1 MKMRNVILLPALASA
16 LLFSGGCATRN
27 ALAVKPVPLDSFA
40 PAKAKVALALGSGGV
55 RGAGHIGVLRELERR
70 GIKPEFVAGKSA
82 GAVVGGLWASGAKAD
97 ELSEMA
103 SSAGFWDIADFSP
116 GPEGFSS
123 GSALRAWVGKR
134 AKKQRIGDFP
144 VAFAAIAVDLST
156 GREGALASGPAAEA
170 LGASSAI
177 PGAFAPY
184 RDGEGGVWADGGSV
198 NPVPVDWAA
207 KSAPLVLIA
216 SDAYCSGPRL
226 LSEGFLS
233 YAAAAFRHAAC
244 QNARRSMEAAD
255 VAVGLEWEPKEPR
268 SMEGLKEAE
277 AMGMRSARKALDA
290 YCAGPAPE
298 EKKAAL
304 RCGQGSFLK
313 ESDPSSALE
322 KP

>member
-1 MKMRNVILLPALASA
+1 MKMRNMALPAALAA
-16 LLFSGGCATRN
+16 AVLLSGCAARN
-27 ALAVKPVPLDSFA
+27 VLEAKPEPLERFA
-40 PAKAKVALALGSGGV
+40 PGKARVALALGSGGV

-70 GIKPEFVAGKSA
+70 GIRPDFVAGKSA
-82 GAVVGGLWASGAKAD
+82 GAVVGGLWASGAKAA

-123 GSALRAWVGKR
+123 GSTLRAWVAKS

-156 GREGALASGPAAEA
+156 GKEGALAAGPAAEA

-207 KSAPLVLIA
+207 KSLPAVLIA
-216 SDAYCSGPRL
+216 SDAYCSGPRAL
-226 LSEGFLS
+226 GEGFLS

-244 QNARRSMEAAD
+244 QNARRSMAEAD
-255 VAVGLEWEPKEPR
+255 VAIGLEWEPKAPR

-277 AMGMRSARKALDA
+277 AMGMESARKALDA

-304 RCGQGSFLK
+304 RCAQGSFLK
-313 ESDPSSALE
+313 DSDPSSALA